1 MSIEYILCSAIWFD
15 DGIDTYIHQP
25 NNINTGYVV
34 CGHRHHNCF
43 TITAMLQGLL
53 RKERNTRK
61 EAQGFLTNRNRFVNR
76 EEAADI
82 AYASGQIKEK
92 KKQLFSEDLY

>member
-1 MSIEYILCSAIWFD
+1 MKIEYILCSAIWFD
-15 DGIDTYIHQP
+15 DSIDTYIHQP
-25 NNINTGYVV
+25 VNIKTGYVV

-43 TITAMLQGLL
+43 TITAMLQGVL

-61 EAQGFLTNRNRFVNR
+61 ETQGFLTNKNRFVTR
-76 EEAADI
+76 EEAAEI
-82 AYASGQIKEK
+82 AYASGQIQQP